1 MRQLQPGSAGRVLA
15 VPADA
20 VLFDLLSTKRLDHA
34 SERVRAE
41 YAGGHT
47 PDHADS
53 GRNSITFNFLICDQQ
68 HQQRF
73 DAKETSST
81 PFQLMRSCTTK
92 KRGKRNVWNVSRRRS
107 QIGQEYYLEK
117 CNNKTNTPTN
127 RQPTRVATTR
137 TRLWKR
143 FIFILYLNSENL
155 RVLFFFINARMLVRT
170 GFTHHEKGTY

>member
-1 MRQLQPGSAGRVLA
+1 MWILGGCLKRFVDEVVCFSVRQLQPGSAGRVLA

-92 KRGKRNVWNVSRRRS
+92 KKRK
-107 QIGQEYYLEK
+107 EECLERFSSK
-117 CNNKTNTPTN
+117 
-127 RQPTRVATTR
+127 VANWAR
-137 TRLWKR
+137 
-143 FIFILYLNSENL
+143 ILP
-155 RVLFFFINARMLVRT
+155 RKV
-170 GFTHHEKGTY
+170 